1 MKTKRLSI
9 ILCLLLACS
18 FVQAQKVK
26 DEDIHFKY
34 KRLPLTPIDKKY
46 TNYQAVVLLDYV
58 AEDIAKQAEYDSKNN
73 LANETYAKEKKE
85 AAEKYAKEKE
95 DYKKKSLGSKIAEQ
109 ALLGQNNKPTQ
120 EWVSKE
126 QVDKPYIRKVADAN
140 LLSTTYVILDGFK
153 KQADNAVIVQFIS
166 HGFEWQPIT
175 VKELTNFS
183 GGATKKVY
191 APTINYRHPVTIKIL
206 SPDGKAVLWEAP
218 VAESNKYSEWTTST
232 NYDTKELAERAGQNQ
247 SILTALEIPCLDNSM
262 KNANIYLNQQC
273 GFTTTERVAVLNNIE
288 GKKFDYSDYAAAYV
302 DAAEA
307 YMQIIDNPEEAKS
320 KLLKSLEK
328 WENAMKE
335 STPKEKKSRVDNDV
349 TFATIWNMAEAYM
362 WINEYAKAKAI
373 LVKTAVLDLNNREE
387 RKLEALKTFIDD
399 QRTRFDLNK

>member
-1 MKTKRLSI
+1 MKTNRLLI
-9 ILCLLLACS
+9 ITCLLLAFG

-26 DEDIHFKY
+26 DEDIQFKY

-46 TNYQAVVLLDYV
+46 TNYQAVVLLNYV
-58 AEDIAKQAEYDSKNN
+58 ADDAAKQADYDSKNN
-73 LANETYAKEKKE
+73 SASEKYAKEKKE

-95 DYKKKSLGSKIAEQ
+95 EYKKKSLGSKIAEQ

-140 LLSTTYVILDGFK
+140 LLATTYVILDGYK

-183 GGATKKVY
+183 GGATKKVF
-191 APTINYRHPVTIKIL
+191 APTISYRHPVTVKIL
-206 SPDGKAVLWEAP
+206 SPDRKTVLWEAP
-218 VAESNKYSEWTTST
+218 VEESNKYSEWTTT
-232 NYDTKELAERAGQNQ
+232 TTYDTKELAERAAQNQ
-247 SILTALEIPCLDNSM
+247 SILAALEIPCLENSM
-262 KNANIYLNQQC
+262 KNANIFLNQQC
-273 GFTTTERVAVLNNIE
+273 GFTTTERKAVLNNVE

-328 WENAMKE
+328 WENALKE
-335 STPKEKKSRVDNDV
+335 STPKEKKSRVNNDV

-373 LVKTAVLDLNNREE
+373 LVKTACLDLNNR
-387 RKLEALKTFIDD
+387 
-399 QRTRFDLNK
+399 